1 MTSYSRHPRFKKQ
14 LRKLIKKYKTL
25 EDDLK
30 TAEKAAIELFHVN
43 KIDNNSV
50 ELVPG
55 FDYEEVQV
63 YKIKKLAC
71 RSLFGKGV
79 RSGIRVTYGFCP
91 QNKHVEY
98 LEIYYKEKDNSDMD
112 YGFTKTYVSGVVK
125 RSSGMLPK

>member
-1 MTSYSRHPRFKKQ
+1 MISYNRHPRFEKQ
-14 LRKLIKKYKTL
+14 LKKLLKKYRTL

-30 TAEKAAIELFHVN
+30 IAEKAAVELFHLN
-43 KIDNNSV
+43 KIDNNSM

-63 YKIKKLAC
+63 YKIKKFAC

-91 QNKHVEY
+91 QSKHVEY
-98 LEIYYKEKDNSDMD
+98 LEIYYKEKDDSDMD
-112 YGFTKTYVSGVVK
+112 YGFTKTYVSGVIK
-125 RSSGMLPK
+125 RSSEMFLK